1 MAKKKSCFLYFV
13 LLAAVIL
20 AAPVVYKYI
29 TSFKRHSALHDAT
42 RHGDIA
48 EVRRLIEEGADVN
61 SRDFRGQTPLL
72 LAVGYRHLEIARL
85 LLENGANVHAKDHE
99 GTSALQLGIGNSGA
113 NSEMVALLQ
122 SFGAKD

>member
-1 MAKKKSCFLYFV
+1 MAKTKSCFLYFV
-13 LLAAVIL
+13 LLAAVII
-20 AAPVVYKYI
+20 AAPVAYKYI
-29 TSFKRHSALHDAT
+29 TSFRRNSALHDAT
-42 RHGDIA
+42 RHGDLA
-48 EVRRLIEEGADVN
+48 EVRRLIGAGAEVN

-72 LAVGYRHLEIARL
+72 LAVGYRHLEVAKV
-85 LLENGANVHAKDHE
+85 LLENGANVNAKDHE

>member
-13 LLAAVIL
+13 LIAAAII
-20 AAPVVYKYI
+20 AAPIAYRYI
-29 TSFKRHSALHDAT
+29 VSFKMKSALHEAT

-48 EVRRLIEEGADVN
+48 EVKQLIEEGADVN
-61 SRDFRGQTPLL
+61 ARDFRGQPPLL
-72 LAVGYRHLEIARL
+72 LAVGYRHVEIARL